1 MTSPHLASLEADG
14 WAIDDGEVAH
24 AKSPETYPIPSKA
37 ARESLELDSLVKIR
51 FYIRAPDE
59 SGNVVDHGER
69 MWVLVKERRDGCIVV
84 SWTMTHTALTLFRRV
99 WVFGFNLATSSPSIR
114 TERVRPNSSFKADG
128 FAAA

>member
-69 MWVLVKERRDGCIVV
+69 MWVLVKERRDGWYRGELDNDPYCTDAIQAGMGL
-84 SWTMTHTALTLFRRV
+84 WFQPRHIIA
-99 WVFGFNLATSSPSIR
+99 IYQ
-114 TERVRPNSSFKADG
+114 D
-128 FAAA
+128 